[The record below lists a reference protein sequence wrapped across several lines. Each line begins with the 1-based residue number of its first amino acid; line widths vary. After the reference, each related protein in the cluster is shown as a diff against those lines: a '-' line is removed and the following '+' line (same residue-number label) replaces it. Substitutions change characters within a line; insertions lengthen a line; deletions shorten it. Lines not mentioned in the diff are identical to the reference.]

1 MFSDLW
7 SKEETPK
14 HSNEK
19 RKFSPLYI
27 QAFRGYKATCFT
39 SEKAIQQDAL
49 ILRNILRKA
58 YNSGLFAL
66 HFKSRS
72 LLFYNKKLIVFYLI

>member
-19 RKFSPLYI
+19 RKFSLLYI

-49 ILRNILRKA
+49 ILRYMIQKA
-58 YNSGLFAL
+58 YNSGLFVL
-66 HFKSRS
+66 YFDHDFSYFTIKS
-72 LLFYNKKLIVFYLI
+72 I

>member
-19 RKFSPLYI
+19 KKSSPPYI

-49 ILRNILRKA
+49 ILRYMLQKA

-66 HFKSRS
+66 SKKTKISSIFKEIF
-72 LLFYNKKLIVFYLI
+72 LVYK